1 MIIKKLSVFI
11 AVILLLL
18 VRIVSSEYRTII
30 YDTNSYSDE
39 RLMLEY
45 SDLEKHFDPE
55 FENPR
60 TLQKTMTFSW
70 FINLPRKLGISLNK
84 LLALCWGLAAILTYL
99 LLLRISRNRILSLIG
114 YATVLFCP
122 AGFEFNTG
130 VHFYRNLIIAPFLF
144 IFFCSLLNILYL
156 SWNPKKTRIISYIIY
171 SVVLS
176 IIYPMCFY
184 IKEDGFWMKPVLYF
198 FLFTAFIGLVIKL
211 CFIKTLNIKRI
222 FLFLVCLVLPI
233 VNFNI
238 QTAKYLKANEKSFNY
253 SDITLRTGGSF
264 ASVANQV
271 YKIASDE
278 RTYRFWAPRDAIK
291 KAIDVSP
298 TLQSMPDLIERID
311 NFPWYAGTE
320 IPGDFLPWVM
330 LFSLEDTGRYTNAAD
345 IEKIY
350 SKIDEEIRQAFENG
364 SLKKDQKFQL
374 TKSAGGRSVQ
384 EIFLM
389 FPDIIQLY
397 ETVIFLKGYDSSYK
411 MPSQEDQDYIGS
423 FTEQLNQ
430 DLTYPSNSKL
440 RNDFIFKNEIGKK
453 ITEIDFNI
461 YRIWIPVLFF
471 TGILSWL
478 LSLLLGFKKIKPN
491 TLDQWLSL
499 FSVFVLMGISF
510 AYATGIVWFSEFL
523 VTAGNIQTD
532 EIWRII
538 FYGVGIVPMIY
549 LSILIA
555 MCLTWSILKWSYSRL
570 KDR

>member
-1 MIIKKLSVFI
+1 
-11 AVILLLL
+11 
-18 VRIVSSEYRTII
+18 
-30 YDTNSYSDE
+30 
-39 RLMLEY
+39 
-45 SDLEKHFDPE
+45 
-55 FENPR
+55 
-60 TLQKTMTFSW
+60 
-70 FINLPRKLGISLNK
+70 
-84 LLALCWGLAAILTYL
+84 
-99 LLLRISRNRILSLIG
+99 
-114 YATVLFCP
+114 
-122 AGFEFNTG
+122 
-130 VHFYRNLIIAPFLF
+130 
-144 IFFCSLLNILYL
+144 
-156 SWNPKKTRIISYIIY
+156 
-171 SVVLS
+171 
-176 IIYPMCFY
+176 
-184 IKEDGFWMKPVLYF
+184 
-198 FLFTAFIGLVIKL
+198 
-211 CFIKTLNIKRI
+211 
-222 FLFLVCLVLPI
+222 
-233 VNFNI
+233 NFNI

-253 SDITLRTGGSF
+253 SDITLRTDGSF

>member
-1 MIIKKLSVFI
+1 
-11 AVILLLL
+11 
-18 VRIVSSEYRTII
+18 
-30 YDTNSYSDE
+30 
-39 RLMLEY
+39 MLFR
-45 SDLEKHFDPE
+45 S
-55 FENPR
+55 
-60 TLQKTMTFSW
+60 
-70 FINLPRKLGISLNK
+70 
-84 LLALCWGLAAILTYL
+84 
-99 LLLRISRNRILSLIG
+99 
-114 YATVLFCP
+114 
-122 AGFEFNTG
+122 
-130 VHFYRNLIIAPFLF
+130 
-144 IFFCSLLNILYL
+144 
-156 SWNPKKTRIISYIIY
+156 
-171 SVVLS
+171 
-176 IIYPMCFY
+176 
-184 IKEDGFWMKPVLYF
+184 
-198 FLFTAFIGLVIKL
+198 
-211 CFIKTLNIKRI
+211 KTLNIKRI